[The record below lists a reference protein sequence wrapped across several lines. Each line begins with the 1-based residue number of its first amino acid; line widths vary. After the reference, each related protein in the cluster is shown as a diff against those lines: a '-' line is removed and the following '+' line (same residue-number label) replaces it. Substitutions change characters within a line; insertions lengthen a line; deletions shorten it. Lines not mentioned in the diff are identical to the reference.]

1 MAGELQI
8 RKSSAQNNRNEMLFL
23 YISTIWAKRQLK
35 HFDKICKTTVNQTY
49 LLLLTNKIQKKLRFF
64 PLTGLST
71 CFHVYLTYNDTTAA
85 SGSRIIFWSM
95 RMLKIAICEDSEI
108 FVEIIKK
115 NIETILK
122 VPYELH
128 PFLSGKEFITSLPEI
143 GCPYDIVFLDIS
155 LGEETVSGIE
165 LGQIING
172 ENPRTQL
179 IFISQYLE
187 YASDV
192 YSTKHTYFIYKNRLN
207 EYLPAALDAA
217 LKNLQTNEEQFLT
230 LKIRHSHIR
239 IAVNDILFLE
249 RNLRETFIYTK
260 SETYTVRDKLN
271 ILQQQ
276 LPDFF
281 VCCHRSFLVNLHAVS
296 RLQHTEIT
304 LTTGQQIPVS
314 RAHYENVKKSF
325 SLLML

>member
-1 MAGELQI
+1 
-8 RKSSAQNNRNEMLFL
+8 
-23 YISTIWAKRQLK
+23 
-35 HFDKICKTTVNQTY
+35 
-49 LLLLTNKIQKKLRFF
+49 
-64 PLTGLST
+64 
-71 CFHVYLTYNDTTAA
+71 
-85 SGSRIIFWSM
+85 
-95 RMLKIAICEDSEI
+95 MLKIAICEDNEI
-108 FVEIIKK
+108 FIEIIKT
-115 NIETILK
+115 NLETILN
-122 VPYELH
+122 VPYKLDSFFSGRE
-128 PFLSGKEFITSLPEI
+128 FLKAISENACS
-143 GCPYDIVFLDIS
+143 YDLVFLDIELEDKS
-155 LGEETVSGIE
+155 ISGID
-165 LGQIING
+165 LGQMINNR
-172 ENPRTQL
+172 NPQTQL

-217 LKNLQTNEEQFLT
+217 LKNLQTDKEPFLT
-230 LKIRHSHIR
+230 VKIKQSHHR
-239 IAVNDILFLE
+239 IPVNDILFLE

-314 RAHYENVKKSF
+314 RAHYEDVKKSF

>member
-1 MAGELQI
+1 
-8 RKSSAQNNRNEMLFL
+8 
-23 YISTIWAKRQLK
+23 
-35 HFDKICKTTVNQTY
+35 
-49 LLLLTNKIQKKLRFF
+49 
-64 PLTGLST
+64 
-71 CFHVYLTYNDTTAA
+71 
-85 SGSRIIFWSM
+85 
-95 RMLKIAICEDSEI
+95 MLKIAICEDSEI

-128 PFLSGKEFITSLPEI
+128 PFLSGKEFMTSLPEM

-217 LKNLQTNEEQFLT
+217 LKNLQTDKEPFLT
-230 LKIRHSHIR
+230 VKIKQSHHR
-239 IAVNDILFLE
+239 IPVNDILFLE

-271 ILQQQ
+271 MI
-276 LPDFF
+276 
-281 VCCHRSFLVNLHAVS
+281 C
-296 RLQHTEIT
+296 
-304 LTTGQQIPVS
+304 
-314 RAHYENVKKSF
+314 
-325 SLLML
+325 SLLSRQEK

>member
-1 MAGELQI
+1 
-8 RKSSAQNNRNEMLFL
+8 
-23 YISTIWAKRQLK
+23 
-35 HFDKICKTTVNQTY
+35 
-49 LLLLTNKIQKKLRFF
+49 
-64 PLTGLST
+64 
-71 CFHVYLTYNDTTAA
+71 
-85 SGSRIIFWSM
+85 M

-128 PFLSGKEFITSLPEI
+128 PFLSGKEFMTSLPEM

-207 EYLPAALDAA
+207 EYLPAALDA
-217 LKNLQTNEEQFLT
+217 FLT
-230 LKIRHSHIR
+230 VKIKKSHHR
-239 IAVNDILFLE
+239 IPVNDILFLE

-314 RAHYENVKKSF
+314 RAHYEDVKKSF

>member
-1 MAGELQI
+1 
-8 RKSSAQNNRNEMLFL
+8 
-23 YISTIWAKRQLK
+23 
-35 HFDKICKTTVNQTY
+35 
-49 LLLLTNKIQKKLRFF
+49 
-64 PLTGLST
+64 
-71 CFHVYLTYNDTTAA
+71 
-85 SGSRIIFWSM
+85 
-95 RMLKIAICEDSEI
+95 MLKIAICEDSEI

-122 VPYELH
+122 VPYELRS
-128 PFLSGKEFITSLPEI
+128 FLSGREFMDSLPEM

-155 LGEETVSGIE
+155 LGDDTVSGIE
-165 LGQIING
+165 LGQMING

-217 LKNLQTNEEQFLT
+217 LKNLQSDEEQYFT
-230 LKIRHSHIR
+230 IRIKHSHFR
-239 IAVNDILFLE
+239 IPVNDILYLE
-249 RNLRETFIYTK
+249 RNLRETIIHTRT
-260 SETYTVRDKLN
+260 ETYTVRDKLTVL
-271 ILQQQ
+271 IEQ
-276 LPDFF
+276 LPEFF

-296 RLQHTEIT
+296 RLQHAEIT

-314 RAHYENVKKSF
+314 RAHYDDVKKAF

>member
-1 MAGELQI
+1 MF
-8 RKSSAQNNRNEMLFL
+8 S
-23 YISTIWAKRQLK
+23 
-35 HFDKICKTTVNQTY
+35 
-49 LLLLTNKIQKKLRFF
+49 
-64 PLTGLST
+64 
-71 CFHVYLTYNDTTAA
+71 
-85 SGSRIIFWSM
+85 
-95 RMLKIAICEDSEI
+95 
-108 FVEIIKK
+108 
-115 NIETILK
+115 
-122 VPYELH
+122 LH
-128 PFLSGKEFITSLPEI
+128 
-143 GCPYDIVFLDIS
+143 IVFLDIS

-217 LKNLQTNEEQFLT
+217 LKNLQTDKEPFLT
-230 LKIRHSHIR
+230 VKIKQSHHR
-239 IAVNDILFLE
+239 IPVNDILFLE

-296 RLQHTEIT
+296 RLQHTEIS

-314 RAHYENVKKSF
+314 RAHYEDVKKSL

>member
-1 MAGELQI
+1 
-8 RKSSAQNNRNEMLFL
+8 
-23 YISTIWAKRQLK
+23 
-35 HFDKICKTTVNQTY
+35 
-49 LLLLTNKIQKKLRFF
+49 
-64 PLTGLST
+64 
-71 CFHVYLTYNDTTAA
+71 
-85 SGSRIIFWSM
+85 
-95 RMLKIAICEDSEI
+95 MLKIAICEDSEI

-128 PFLSGKEFITSLPEI
+128 PFLSGKEFMTSLPEM

-172 ENPRTQL
+172 ENPQTQL

-192 YSTKHTYFIYKNRLN
+192 YSTKHTYFIYKNQLN

-217 LKNLQTNEEQFLT
+217 LKNLQTDKEPFLT
-230 LKIRHSHIR
+230 VKIKQSHHR
-239 IAVNDILFLE
+239 IPVNDILFLE

-260 SETYTVRDKLN
+260 SETGRDKLN

-314 RAHYENVKKSF
+314 RAHYEDVKKSF

>member
-1 MAGELQI
+1 
-8 RKSSAQNNRNEMLFL
+8 
-23 YISTIWAKRQLK
+23 
-35 HFDKICKTTVNQTY
+35 
-49 LLLLTNKIQKKLRFF
+49 
-64 PLTGLST
+64 
-71 CFHVYLTYNDTTAA
+71 
-85 SGSRIIFWSM
+85 M

-122 VPYELH
+122 VPYELR

-155 LGEETVSGIE
+155 LGEDTVSGIE
-165 LGQIING
+165 LGQMING

-207 EYLPAALDAA
+207 EYLPTALDAA
-217 LKNLQTNEEQFLT
+217 LKNLQTDEEQYLII
-230 LKIRHSHIR
+230 KIKRSHLR
-239 IAVNDILFLE
+239 IPVNDILYLE
-249 RNLRETFIYTK
+249 RNLRETTVHTRT
-260 SETYTVRDKLN
+260 ETYTVRDKLN
-271 ILQQQ
+271 VLQQQ
-276 LPDFF
+276 LPEFF

-296 RLQHTEIT
+296 KLQHTEIT
-304 LTTGQQIPVS
+304 LNTGQQIPVS
-314 RAHYENVKKSF
+314 RAHYEDVKKSF

>member
-1 MAGELQI
+1 
-8 RKSSAQNNRNEMLFL
+8 
-23 YISTIWAKRQLK
+23 
-35 HFDKICKTTVNQTY
+35 
-49 LLLLTNKIQKKLRFF
+49 
-64 PLTGLST
+64 
-71 CFHVYLTYNDTTAA
+71 
-85 SGSRIIFWSM
+85 
-95 RMLKIAICEDSEI
+95 MLKIAICEDSEI

-128 PFLSGKEFITSLPEI
+128 SYLSGKEFMTALPETRY
-143 GCPYDIVFLDIS
+143 PYDIVFLDIS
-155 LGEETVSGIE
+155 LGEDTVSGIE
-165 LGQIING
+165 LGQMING
-172 ENPRTQL
+172 ANPRTQL

-230 LKIRHSHIR
+230 LKIRYSHIR
-239 IAVNDILFLE
+239 IAVNDILYLE
-249 RNLRETFIYTK
+249 RNLRETLIYTK
-260 SETYTVRDKLN
+260 AETYTVRDKLN

-296 RLQHTEIT
+296 RLQHAEIT

-314 RAHYENVKKSF
+314 RAHYEDVKKAF

>member
-1 MAGELQI
+1 MNIAIVDDDVDFSSELQQYVI
-8 RKSSAQNNRNEMLFL
+8 MFIERLYTRYEIDIINSDFFNNSL
-23 YISTIWAKRQLK
+23 
-35 HFDKICKTTVNQTY
+35 DKN
-49 LLLLTNKIQKKLRFF
+49 
-64 PLTGLST
+64 
-71 CFHVYLTYNDTTAA
+71 
-85 SGSRIIFWSM
+85 
-95 RMLKIAICEDSEI
+95 
-108 FVEIIKK
+108 
-115 NIETILK
+115 
-122 VPYELH
+122 
-128 PFLSGKEFITSLPEI
+128 
-143 GCPYDIVFLDIS
+143 YDIVFLDIS

-217 LKNLQTNEEQFLT
+217 LKNLQTDKEPFLT
-230 LKIRHSHIR
+230 VKIKQSHHR
-239 IAVNDILFLE
+239 IPVNDILFLE

-314 RAHYENVKKSF
+314 RAHYEDVKKSF

>member
-1 MAGELQI
+1 MRILICDDDTLIIEQLQKYIESYFESNHLKCPELVSFTSGESLLAD
-8 RKSSAQNNRNEMLFL
+8 KNE
-23 YISTIWAKRQLK
+23 K
-35 HFDKICKTTVNQTY
+35 
-49 LLLLTNKIQKKLRFF
+49 
-64 PLTGLST
+64 
-71 CFHVYLTYNDTTAA
+71 
-85 SGSRIIFWSM
+85 
-95 RMLKIAICEDSEI
+95 
-108 FVEIIKK
+108 
-115 NIETILK
+115 
-122 VPYELH
+122 
-128 PFLSGKEFITSLPEI
+128 
-143 GCPYDIVFLDIS
+143 DIVFLDIS

-239 IAVNDILFLE
+239 IAVNDILYLE

-260 SETYTVRDKLN
+260 TETYTVRDKLN

-296 RLQHTEIT
+296 RLQHVEIT

>member
-1 MAGELQI
+1 
-8 RKSSAQNNRNEMLFL
+8 
-23 YISTIWAKRQLK
+23 
-35 HFDKICKTTVNQTY
+35 
-49 LLLLTNKIQKKLRFF
+49 
-64 PLTGLST
+64 
-71 CFHVYLTYNDTTAA
+71 
-85 SGSRIIFWSM
+85 M
-95 RMLKIAICEDSEI
+95 RMLKIAIREDSEI

-128 PFLSGKEFITSLPEI
+128 PFLSGKEFMTSLPEM

-192 YSTKHTYFIYKNRLN
+192 YSTKYTYFIYKNRLN

-217 LKNLQTNEEQFLT
+217 LKNLQTDKEPFLT
-230 LKIRHSHIR
+230 VKIKQSHHR
-239 IAVNDILFLE
+239 IPVNDILFLE

-314 RAHYENVKKSF
+314 RAHYEDVKKSF

>member
-1 MAGELQI
+1 MRILICDDDTLIIEHVQKYIESYFESNHLKCPELVSFTSGESLLAD
-8 RKSSAQNNRNEMLFL
+8 KNE
-23 YISTIWAKRQLK
+23 K
-35 HFDKICKTTVNQTY
+35 
-49 LLLLTNKIQKKLRFF
+49 
-64 PLTGLST
+64 
-71 CFHVYLTYNDTTAA
+71 
-85 SGSRIIFWSM
+85 
-95 RMLKIAICEDSEI
+95 
-108 FVEIIKK
+108 
-115 NIETILK
+115 
-122 VPYELH
+122 
-128 PFLSGKEFITSLPEI
+128 
-143 GCPYDIVFLDIS
+143 DIVFLDIS
-155 LGEETVSGIE
+155 LGEDTVSGIE
-165 LGQIING
+165 LGQMING

-239 IAVNDILFLE
+239 IAVNDILYLE
-249 RNLRETFIYTK
+249 RNLRETLIYTK
-260 SETYTVRDKLN
+260 TETYTVRDKLN

-304 LTTGQQIPVS
+304 LTTGQQISVS
-314 RAHYENVKKSF
+314 RAHYEDVKKSF

>member
-1 MAGELQI
+1 
-8 RKSSAQNNRNEMLFL
+8 
-23 YISTIWAKRQLK
+23 
-35 HFDKICKTTVNQTY
+35 
-49 LLLLTNKIQKKLRFF
+49 
-64 PLTGLST
+64 
-71 CFHVYLTYNDTTAA
+71 
-85 SGSRIIFWSM
+85 M

-128 PFLSGKEFITSLPEI
+128 SFLSGKEFMTSLPEM

-155 LGEETVSGIE
+155 LGNDTVSGIE
-165 LGQIING
+165 LGQMING
-172 ENPRTQL
+172 ENTRTQL

-217 LKNLQTNEEQFLT
+217 LKNLQTDEEQYLII
-230 LKIRHSHIR
+230 KIKRSHLR
-239 IAVNDILFLE
+239 IPVNDILYLE
-249 RNLRETFIYTK
+249 RNLRETTVHTRT
-260 SETYTVRDKLN
+260 EAYTVRDKLN
-271 ILQQQ
+271 VLQQQ
-276 LPDFF
+276 LPEFF

-314 RAHYENVKKSF
+314 RAHYEDIKKSF

>member
-1 MAGELQI
+1 MRILICDDDTLIIEQLQKYIESYFESNHLKCPELVSFTSGESLLAD
-8 RKSSAQNNRNEMLFL
+8 KNE
-23 YISTIWAKRQLK
+23 K
-35 HFDKICKTTVNQTY
+35 
-49 LLLLTNKIQKKLRFF
+49 
-64 PLTGLST
+64 
-71 CFHVYLTYNDTTAA
+71 
-85 SGSRIIFWSM
+85 
-95 RMLKIAICEDSEI
+95 
-108 FVEIIKK
+108 
-115 NIETILK
+115 
-122 VPYELH
+122 
-128 PFLSGKEFITSLPEI
+128 
-143 GCPYDIVFLDIS
+143 DIVFLDIS

-217 LKNLQTNEEQFLT
+217 LKNLQTDKEPFLT
-230 LKIRHSHIR
+230 VKIKQSHHR
-239 IAVNDILFLE
+239 IPVNDILFLE

-314 RAHYENVKKSF
+314 RAHYEDVKKSF